1 MLSRTASR
9 NAWETSSLYSGVVA
23 EGTQRRD
30 REVGRANTRA
40 SSWLAWSL
48 AGLSGTMFLAGAIL
62 TIFSL
67 YETAPAAQPSSDWG
81 SGGAIGNLL
90 IQAPFLAFTIV
101 GALIASRRPENP
113 IGWICLVAG
122 LFWTLIA
129 LDDQYTAYALATT
142 GVVLFPAAVA
152 ALSQWLWVPPV
163 GLLSIYLILFF
174 PDGRLPSRRWTPLAW
189 FFGAVMVLVSLA
201 IALAPGPLPDLG
213 GVRNPFGLEG
223 YSWIADATNV
233 IPALLPVCTLA
244 SALSLVLRY
253 RRSGSEERE
262 QIKWI
267 AFAGSFVGLMSLITV
282 VSTLIF
288 APEFPDSTGTQPLW
302 LVVLQDVELLSFAG
316 IPVAVGIAVLRYR
329 LYDIDLLINRTLVY
343 GSLSATLIAFYFGGI
358 VVLQRVFVLL
368 TGQQSTLAVVAST
381 LLIAALF
388 NPLRRRIQFFIDR
401 RFYRSK
407 YDVRKTLEAF
417 SAKLRDE
424 TDLEALSDELV
435 GVVRETMQPAHA
447 SLWLRPERA
456 SEAERGE

>member
-1 MLSRTASR
+1 
-9 NAWETSSLYSGVVA
+9 
-23 EGTQRRD
+23 
-30 REVGRANTRA
+30 
-40 SSWLAWSL
+40 
-48 AGLSGTMFLAGAIL
+48 MFVAGAIL
-62 TIFSL
+62 TILSL
-67 YETAPAAQPSSDWG
+67 YVTAPAAHPFSDWG

-90 IQAPFLAFTIV
+90 ILAPFLAFTIV

-129 LDDQYTAYALATT
+129 LDDQYTAYGLATT
-142 GVVLFPAAVA
+142 GVVPFPAAVV

-174 PDGRLPSRRWTPLAW
+174 PDGRLPSRRWRPLAW
-189 FFGAVMVLVSLA
+189 FSGAVMVLVSLA

-223 YSWIADATNV
+223 YPWIADATNV
-233 IPALLPVCTLA
+233 IPALLPLCTLA

-253 RRSGSEERE
+253 RRSGSEQRE

-302 LVVLQDVELLSFAG
+302 LGVLQDVELLSFAG

-329 LYDIDLLINRTLVY
+329 LYDIDVIINRTLVY
-343 GSLSATLIAFYFGGI
+343 GSLTATLIALYFGGI

-388 NPLRRRIQFFIDR
+388 NPLRRRIQSFIDR
-401 RFYRSK
+401 RFYRRK
-407 YDVRKTLEAF
+407 YDARKTLEAF
-417 SAKLRDE
+417 TAKLRDE
-424 TDLEALSDELV
+424 TDFDALNAELV
-435 GVVRETMQPAHA
+435 GVVNETIQPAHV
-447 SLWLRPERA
+447 SLWLRPDPEQWEKRRA
-456 SEAERGE
+456 AIREAGHNE

>member
-1 MLSRTASR
+1 MRP
-9 NAWETSSLYSGVVA
+9 
-23 EGTQRRD
+23 
-30 REVGRANTRA
+30 RAA
-40 SSWLAWSL
+40 SWLAWSL
-48 AGLSGTMFLAGAIL
+48 AGLSVAMFVAGAIL
-62 TIFSL
+62 TILSL
-67 YETAPAAQPSSDWG
+67 YVTAPAAQPSSDWG

-90 IQAPFLAFTIV
+90 ILAPFLAFTIV

-113 IGWICLVAG
+113 IGWICLAAG

-129 LDDQYTAYALATT
+129 LNDQYTAYDLATT
-142 GVVLFPAAVA
+142 GVVPFSAAIA

-174 PDGRLPSRRWTPLAW
+174 PDGRLPSRRWRPLAW
-189 FFGAVMVLVSLA
+189 FSGAVMVLVSLA

-223 YSWIADATNV
+223 HPWIADVTNV
-233 IPALLPVCTLA
+233 IPALLPLCALA

-288 APEFPDSTGTQPLW
+288 APEFADSTGNRPLW

-329 LYDIDLLINRTLVY
+329 LYDIDVIINRTLVY
-343 GSLSATLIAFYFGGI
+343 GPLTAMLALVYVGSVASSQALLRI
-358 VVLQRVFVLL
+358 L
-368 TGQQSTLAVVAST
+368 TGQESTLAIVAST
-381 LLIAALF
+381 LAIAALF
-388 NPLRRRIQFFIDR
+388 NPLRRRVQRFVDR
-401 RFYRSK
+401 RFYRRK
-407 YDVRKTLEAF
+407 YDAAKILEAF
-417 SAKLRDE
+417 ALRLRDE
-424 TDLEALSDELV
+424 TELDALSRDVV
-435 GVVRETMQPAHA
+435 GVVRETMQPAHV
-447 SLWLRPERA
+447 SLWLREQDQGRMR
-456 SEAERGE
+456 RGLG